1 MSKGF
6 DDFFERM
13 NGKISPFIKTFE
25 SVDRIL
31 GGGLTRGSLYVIGA
45 RPSVGKSAA
54 ALSMAHKILQK
65 NSGIRIDF
73 FSLEMPLD
81 QIMIRFVSKETR
93 IHATHL
99 RNPQAYSNSMTKEKK
114 KKALEAYQ
122 NLSKLNLRFYTD
134 ESMKKLNNIIR
145 TIRKRA
151 IQDKYVAI
159 IDHALLID
167 AGLAKSDKRLQ
178 IIEITRRLKM
188 LTNELNIPIVLL
200 TQLNRM
206 TDKTKSIPVLADLQ
220 ESASF
225 EQDANVVMLLYR
237 EEATNQENL
246 TLNIAKN
253 RDGILGSIPF
263 KLLGQYSD
271 FDEDYNRMK
280 GTF

>member
-1 MSKGF
+1 M
-6 DDFFERM
+6 
-13 NGKISPFIKTFE
+13 
-25 SVDRIL
+25 
-31 GGGLTRGSLYVIGA
+31 
-45 RPSVGKSAA
+45 
-54 ALSMAHKILQK
+54 
-65 NSGIRIDF
+65 
-73 FSLEMPLD
+73 
-81 QIMIRFVSKETR
+81 
-93 IHATHL
+93 
-99 RNPQAYSNSMTKEKK
+99 
-114 KKALEAYQ
+114 
-122 NLSKLNLRFYTD
+122 
-134 ESMKKLNNIIR
+134 
-145 TIRKRA
+145 
-151 IQDKYVAI
+151 AI